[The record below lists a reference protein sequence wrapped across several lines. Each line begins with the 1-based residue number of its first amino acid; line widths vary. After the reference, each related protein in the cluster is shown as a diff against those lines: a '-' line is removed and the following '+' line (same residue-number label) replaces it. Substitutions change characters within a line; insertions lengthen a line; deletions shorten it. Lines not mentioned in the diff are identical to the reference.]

1 MLKTKMKYMSASSI
15 KILIT
20 FLLCSTIA
28 IAQQQKKKTEKDT
41 LIYKQ
46 KYGLRLGADI
56 SKLARTF
63 FDDAYT
69 GVEIMGDYRLTK
81 RIYLAGEIGNEERTI
96 ENEVLNNTTKG
107 SYFKGGIDLNFYKNW
122 LDMENMIYVGF
133 RGGASTFSQTLNSYD
148 IYNINNQYW
157 DEQFSVEEGT
167 EFKGLT
173 AIWGEILIGMKAEVF
188 NNFYAGINA
197 QLKGLI
203 TETAP
208 NNFENLYIPG
218 FNRTFD
224 SGRFGVGFGFN
235 LSYLVPIFKKDKIVV
250 QEKEAED

>member
-1 MLKTKMKYMSASSI
+1 MKIQHTYVFCIRSLIILLLLSSFAYGQEENE
-15 KILIT
+15 T
-20 FLLCSTIA
+20 VT
-28 IAQQQKKKTEKDT
+28 DT

-46 KYGLRLGADI
+46 KYGLRLGADM

-63 FDDAYT
+63 FEDNYT
-69 GVEIMGDYRLTK
+69 GFEIMVDYRLTK
-81 RIYLAGEIGNEERTI
+81 KIYLAGEIGNEERTL

-122 LDMENMIYVGF
+122 LDMENMIYIGF
-133 RGGASTFSQTLNSYD
+133 RGGASTFSQTLNSFKIYD
-148 IYNINNQYW
+148 VNHQYW
-157 DEQFSVEEGT
+157 NDDLFAVEEGT
-167 EFKGLT
+167 EFSGLT
-173 AIWGEILIGMKAEVF
+173 AIWLEILIGIKAELF

-208 NNFENLYIPG
+208 GNYENLYIPG

-235 LSYLVPIFKKDKIVV
+235 LSYLVPIFKKDKVII
-250 QEKEAED
+250 QEKESEE

>member
-1 MLKTKMKYMSASSI
+1 MKIQHMYVFCIRSLIILLLLSSF
-15 KILIT
+15 T
-20 FLLCSTIA
+20 YGQEENETV
-28 IAQQQKKKTEKDT
+28 TDT

-46 KYGLRLGADI
+46 KYGLRLGADM

-63 FDDAYT
+63 FEDNYT
-69 GVEIMGDYRLTK
+69 GFEIMGDYRLTK
-81 RIYLAGEIGNEERTI
+81 KIYLAGEIGNEERTL

-122 LDMENMIYVGF
+122 LDMENMIYIGF
-133 RGGASTFSQTLNSYD
+133 RGGASTFSQTLNSFKIYD
-148 IYNINNQYW
+148 VNHQYW
-157 DEQFSVEEGT
+157 NDDLFAVEEGT
-167 EFKGLT
+167 EFSGLT
-173 AIWGEILIGMKAEVF
+173 AIWLEILIGIKAELF

-208 NNFENLYIPG
+208 GNYENLYIPG

-235 LSYLVPIFKKDKIVV
+235 LSYLVPIFKKDKVII
-250 QEKEAED
+250 QEKESDE